1 MRTYKMNR
9 HTIAILAAALRKV
22 NNEYFDG
29 RIDIYDRV
37 DFENYHVTFE
47 INWAAIGSVN
57 PEEAKKFAANILVAT
72 AIAEKLNSYDMVMV
86 YEDSKYLKHLI
97 ESEGEEKA
105 KAARKSLFDDLV
117 FGLMCHDS
125 LDMWMDSIQSLEEK
139 YA

>member
-9 HTIAILAAALRKV
+9 HTMAILDAALRKI

-37 DFENYHVTFE
+37 DFEDYHVTFE

-57 PEEAKKFAANILVAT
+57 PEEAKKFATNILVAT
-72 AIAEKLNSYDMVMV
+72 AIAEKLNSYDMVMA
-86 YEDSKYLKHLI
+86 YEDSKYLNHL
-97 ESEGEEKA
+97 ESEGHEKV
-105 KAARKSLFDDLV
+105 KAACKSLCDNLV